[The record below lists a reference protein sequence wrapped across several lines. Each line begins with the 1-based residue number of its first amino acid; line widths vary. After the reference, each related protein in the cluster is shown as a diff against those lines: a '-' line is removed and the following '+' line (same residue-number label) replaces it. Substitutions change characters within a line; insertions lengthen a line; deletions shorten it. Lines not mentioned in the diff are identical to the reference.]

1 MNAEHIF
8 VDTNILVYAHDADAE
23 EKHRVALAKVRALWD
38 QPYPPAISVQVLAEL
53 YTSLTKKGA
62 SLEECRRI
70 TGIYLHWEVIPSNAA
85 LFSDGVALRE
95 RFQINLWDSL
105 IVAAALRAKASV
117 LWSEDL
123 QAGQKFDGVTVVNPL
138 K

>member
-1 MNAEHIF
+1 MSAEHIF
-8 VDTNILVYAHDADAE
+8 VDTNILVYAHDADAGE
-23 EKHRVALAKVRALWD
+23 NHEAASAKVRALWD

-62 SLEECRRI
+62 SPEECRRI
-70 TGIYLHWEVIPSNAA
+70 TGIYLDWEVVPSNAS
-85 LFSDGVALRE
+85 LFSDAVALRE
-95 RFQINLWDSL
+95 RFQINLWNSL

-123 QAGQKFDGVTVVNPL
+123 QPGQKFDGVTVINPL